1 MVRNDTDIHDRKLAE
16 EKLRQ
21 DEMELPRVLGP
32 EGNVLYANRVA
43 LEYTGLTLESRVRSS
58 RNGCDVLKCPTILTG
73 LGGHPYS
80 RKRALKEVCH
90 AVKANIWAKR
100 SLVFC
105 PSEDA
110 H

>member
-43 LEYTGLTLESRVRSS
+43 LEYTGLTPGAKL
-58 RNGCDVLKCPTILTG
+58 G
-73 LGGHPYS
+73 L
-80 RKRALKEVCH
+80 
-90 AVKANIWAKR
+90 
-100 SLVFC
+100 
-105 PSEDA
+105 
-110 H
+110 

>member
-90 AVKANIWAKR
+90 AVKANMWAKL

-105 PSEDA
+105 PGEDP

>member
-32 EGNVLYANRVA
+32 EGNVLYANRVV

-58 RNGCDVLKCPTILTG
+58 CNGSYI
-73 LGGHPYS
+73 
-80 RKRALKEVCH
+80 KRT
-90 AVKANIWAKR
+90 
-100 SLVFC
+100 
-105 PSEDA
+105 
-110 H
+110 